1 MGGYLLNLATA
12 PHDYWIAAYGAI
24 VLFLLAV
31 SSSSLSWNML
41 IGFIFGMA
49 FFLPHLQWVD
59 FTVGKIPWFALTAA
73 QSLFFVLLVL
83 AWFFIQK
90 IPRISNSVLFSGI
103 SFATLWV
110 SVEHFRGV
118 WPYGGFP
125 WVKLA
130 YTQIEA
136 PLVRLAYLGGVPL
149 VTFAVIISSYFMCAA
164 LLRIFSGQLVGFG
177 AWALSA
183 CAIMGLGFLVPLP
196 SHGNVGTIKVGLVQ
210 GNLADEGLSSFEHRR
225 EVLNNHLK
233 GTHALLDQ
241 VAKGELD
248 VVLWPENATDID
260 PATDES
266 VAQDITAASQALAAP
281 IVVGAIEYPE
291 SGGRYNVSLL
301 WDQDNGVVDRYAK
314 QHPVPFAEYIPNRD
328 FFARFS
334 SAVDLVQTQM
344 LPGKINNPLVLKTD
358 ATKSGKAKLGTL
370 ICFEVASDELI
381 HASVQN
387 GAQVLFIPTNN
398 ATFGKTSETWQQ
410 LAISR
415 FRAVETGRNVVQV
428 STVGISAVINVNG
441 SIRKST
447 GHFEAAQIVSD
458 VQLKEEISPAVTL
471 GQFPVYLASFTVV
484 VLVLVGICYQSGN
497 FRDQRRSRKAEK

>member
-1 MGGYLLNLATA
+1 
-12 PHDYWIAAYGAI
+12 
-24 VLFLLAV
+24 
-31 SSSSLSWNML
+31 
-41 IGFIFGMA
+41 
-49 FFLPHLQWVD
+49 
-59 FTVGKIPWFALTAA
+59 
-73 QSLFFVLLVL
+73 
-83 AWFFIQK
+83 
-90 IPRISNSVLFSGI
+90 
-103 SFATLWV
+103 
-110 SVEHFRGV
+110 
-118 WPYGGFP
+118 
-125 WVKLA
+125 
-130 YTQIEA
+130 
-136 PLVRLAYLGGVPL
+136 
-149 VTFAVIISSYFMCAA
+149 MCAA
-164 LLRIFSGQLVGFG
+164 LLRMFSGQLVGFG

-266 VAQDITAASQALAAP
+266 VAQDITAASRALAAP
-281 IVVGAIEYPE
+281 IIVGAIEYPE

-471 GQFPVYLASFTVV
+471 GKFPVYLASFTVV